1 MRQGCRCGTGTFG
14 LMDEYDVYLKEF
26 ENLRIAVYGDVML
39 DRYLIGEVGRISPE
53 APVPVVDLK
62 EERLVAG
69 GAANVAANI
78 KGLGSEVLLMSAIGT
93 DREGTELLGLLETQS
108 IGVDGISRV
117 EGFETTVKTRVL
129 SGSHQIARIDRES
142 VLEIGE
148 TESHALLEHF
158 DSIVEGID
166 ALVISD
172 YGKGTASHEITARLI
187 TKSKLH
193 SVPVLVDPKGL
204 DYSKYAGATVLTP
217 NRKEALEYYHSE
229 SKGRGGVDESG
240 AHILKELDVDHLVIT
255 LGPEGIAVFSK
266 HDERVSLKSSA
277 RTVFDVTGAGDTVI
291 ATLAAAV
298 ASGAGIAS
306 AARMANIAA
315 GEVVGK
321 IGTTPI
327 SLDELRSA
335 LREDAFGE
343 SHAA

>member
-1 MRQGCRCGTGTFG
+1 
-14 LMDEYDVYLKEF
+14 K
-26 ENLRIAVYGDVML
+26 IAVFGDVML

-78 KGLGSEVLLMSAIGT
+78 DGLGSKAVLISVVGT
-93 DREGTELLGLLETQS
+93 DREGEELLGLLETLN
-108 IGVDGISRV
+108 IEADGIASV
-117 EGFETTVKTRVL
+117 EGRATTVKTRIL
-129 SGSHQIARIDRES
+129 SGSHQIARVDRER
-142 VLEIGE
+142 VLDIGGSESREILDHF
-148 TESHALLEHF
+148 ESIIE
-158 DSIVEGID
+158 EID
-166 ALVISD
+166 VLVISD
-172 YGKGTASHEITARLI
+172 YGKGTAEEKTVARLI
-187 TKSKLH
+187 TLAKKN

-204 DYSKYAGATVLTP
+204 DYTKYMGATVLTP

-229 SKGRGGVDESG
+229 SKGKGGIEEAGV
-240 AHILKELDVDHLVIT
+240 HILEQLDIEHVLIT
-255 LGPEGIAVFSK
+255 LGPEGIAVFSSV
-266 HDERVSLKSSA
+266 DETVSLKASA

-298 ASGAGIAS
+298 GAGADIET
-306 AARMANIAA
+306 AARIANIAA

-327 SLDELRSA
+327 GIDGLRAA
-335 LREDAFGE
+335 LTEDAVGE